1 MNSPATPSRLTT
13 SQQEWLVLALLTAL
27 ATVVYELWPRLD
39 LSISGLFFEQ
49 GRFQGS
55 QWAWPDWFY
64 HGMPI
69 VGGGL
74 CALALL
80 TIAAA
85 LLGRWS
91 GRQWVRPAHL
101 RRSVFGLLVVVL
113 GVGLLVHNGLKD
125 NWGRA
130 RPMDVQA
137 FGGSKTYQPPLR
149 PTDQCLR
156 NCSFVSGHAAG
167 GFALMAIGM
176 LGSRRSRWR
185 WWSVG
190 MAAGGLVGLARMVEG
205 RHFLGDVIFGGL
217 LIWATCLLLRQAWIR
232 LALIRGRGKRPRT
245 SAQQH

>member
-1 MNSPATPSRLTT
+1 MNHPAAQSRLKTG
-13 SQQEWLVLALLTAL
+13 QQEWLVLALLTAL
-27 ATVVYELWPRLD
+27 ATVAYELWPGLD
-39 LSISGLFFEQ
+39 LNTSRLFFEQ

-69 VGGGL
+69 IGGGL
-74 CALALL
+74 CTLALL

-85 LLGRWS
+85 LLSRWLNKK
-91 GRQWVRPAHL
+91 WVSPAHL

-113 GVGLLVHNGLKD
+113 GVGLLVHNGFKD

-130 RPMDVQA
+130 RPMDIQP

-149 PTDQCLR
+149 PTDQCVR

-185 WWSVG
+185 WWRVG

-205 RHFLGDVIFGGL
+205 RHFLGDIVFGGL
-217 LIWATCLLLRQAWIR
+217 IIWATCLLLRQAWVR
-232 LALIRGRGKRPRT
+232 LAVLQRRASQRSTAPG
-245 SAQQH
+245 